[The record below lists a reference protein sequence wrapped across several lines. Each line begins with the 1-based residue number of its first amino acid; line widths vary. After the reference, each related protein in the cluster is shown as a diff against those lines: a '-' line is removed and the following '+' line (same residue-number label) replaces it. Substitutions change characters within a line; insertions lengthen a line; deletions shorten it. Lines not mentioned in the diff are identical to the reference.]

1 MSNQKGKG
9 TGKNKRPEHRRDSH
23 LEKKRERILE
33 KKLETSLQEE
43 DLDDLEDL
51 RESLEEDSSEEP
63 EDSNS
68 NEDLGD
74 EEDFEDD
81 QDLENDENFEFEE
94 EEDEEAENV
103 FEEKKDSK
111 KPHKAKETHKAKE
124 PKYKDIDE
132 TFEMS
137 KAQKEKMAK
146 KKKTV
151 HRGRRKKK
159 KNSGRIALITLGT
172 IVAAC
177 AIIYIGMG
185 MFFQNHFV
193 FNTTVN
199 GVDYS
204 LESPSK
210 VEKIMKQKV
219 DNYSLTLVGSDGST
233 EAISGDEIGVAYK
246 SGGEVEELIKQQ
258 DGWAWISSLFEKNEI
273 VTSVGVSYDETA
285 LAQKIDSLNCVSDEG
300 KVASENAKPVFNNGK
315 FEVQAEVQGTQ
326 INKDKLTEVVK
337 SAVDGFQAEVNL
349 KDTGCYLAP
358 TYTSTSPEVQAA
370 CDSMNSYLNAS
381 VTYDF
386 SPNTE
391 VVDADDIAQWLTV
404 DDSMN
409 VTFNEAS
416 VGDYVA
422 NLAAKYDTVGSTRTF
437 TSAGSGKT
445 ITISGG
451 AFGWQIDQEA
461 ETALLIENI
470 KNGESVTRE
479 PEYISKGKTRDE
491 GNDIGDTYAE
501 VDLTNQVMYYVSG
514 GSVVMSTNIVS
525 GNPNTGHATPTGVH
539 RILYKESPSTL
550 KGTQDENGNYEY
562 ETEVTFW
569 MPFTNDGCGF
579 HDATWQPTFGGSWY
593 LTNGSHGCIN
603 MSYSD
608 AEKLYNLIQTRDPVI
623 VHE

>member
-1 MSNQKGKG
+1 MSYQKGKEA
-9 TGKNKRPEHRRDSH
+9 GKNKKPEKGKGARSQKKNERV
-23 LEKKRERILE
+23 LEE
-33 KKLETSLQEE
+33 KLANSLREE
-43 DLDDLEDL
+43 DFDDLEDS
-51 RESLEEDSSEEP
+51 RENPEEGAEEESGKMESSAGIDDDF
-63 EDSNS
+63 ED
-68 NEDLGD
+68 D
-74 EEDFEDD
+74 EDFEDD
-81 QDLENDENFEFEE
+81 LEFDDDET
-94 EEDEEAENV
+94 
-103 FEEKKDSK
+103 KKDK
-111 KPHKAKETHKAKE
+111 T
-124 PKYKDIDE
+124 YKDIDE

-137 KAQKEKMAK
+137 KAQKEKMK
-146 KKKTV
+146 KKKKPV
-151 HRGRRKKK
+151 HRGRRKKN
-159 KNSGRIALITLGT
+159 KNSGKMAVATLGV

-177 AIIYIGMG
+177 AVIYIGMG
-185 MFFQNHFV
+185 LFFQNHFV

-210 VEKIMKQKV
+210 VEKIMRQKV
-219 DNYSLTLVGSDGST
+219 DNYSLTLIGSDGST
-233 EAISGDEIGVAYK
+233 EAIAGDQIGVAYK

-258 DGWAWISSLFEKNEI
+258 DGWAWFSSLFEKNEI
-273 VTSVGVSYDETA
+273 VTSVGVTYDEAA
-285 LAQKIDSLNCVSDEG
+285 LAQRIDALNCVSDEG
-300 KVASENAKPVFNNGK
+300 KTASENAKPVYNNGQ
-315 FEVQAEVQGTQ
+315 FTIQAEVQGTQ
-326 INKDKLTEVVK
+326 VNKEKLTEVVK
-337 SAVDGFQAEVNL
+337 NAVNGFQSEVKL
-349 KDTGCYLAP
+349 KDTGCYITP
-358 TYTSTSPEVQAA
+358 TYTSASPEVQAA
-370 CDSMNSYLNAS
+370 CNSMNEYLKAS

-386 SPNTE
+386 SPYTE
-391 VVDADDIAQWLTV
+391 VVGAEQISQWLTV

-437 TSAGSGKT
+437 TSAGSGRT

-451 AFGWQIDQEA
+451 EYGWKIDQEA
-461 ETALLIENI
+461 ETALLIDNI
-470 KNGESVTRE
+470 KNGETVTRE
-479 PEYISKGKTRDE
+479 PEYYSKGKTRDE

-514 GSVVMSTNIVS
+514 GSVVMSTSIVS
-525 GNPNTGHATPTGVH
+525 GNPTTGHATPTGVH
-539 RILYKESPSTL
+539 RILYKESPSVL

-608 AEKLYNLIQTRDPVI
+608 AEKLYSLIQTRDPVI
-623 VHE
+623 VHD

>member
-9 TGKNKRPEHRRDSH
+9 AGKSKRPEHGRDAH
-23 LEKKRERILE
+23 LEKKRERSLE

-43 DLDDLEDL
+43 DTDDLEAL
-51 RESLEEDSSEEP
+51 REILEEDDSEEL
-63 EDSNS
+63 
-68 NEDLGD
+68 EDLNSKQELD
-74 EEDFEDD
+74 EEDDDFEEDE
-81 QDLENDENFEFEE
+81 DLENDENFEFEE
-94 EEDEEAENV
+94 DEDSSED
-103 FEEKKDSK
+103 KKDLK
-111 KPHKAKETHKAKE
+111 KPHKAKE

-137 KAQKEKMAK
+137 KAQKEKMEKKMEK
-146 KKKTV
+146 KKKPV
-151 HRGRRKKK
+151 HRGRRKKN
-159 KNSGRIALITLGT
+159 KNGGKIATITIAS

-177 AIIYIGMG
+177 GVIYIGMG
-185 MFFQNHFV
+185 LFFQNHFV

-219 DNYSLTLVGSDGST
+219 NNYALTIVGSDGSR
-233 EAISGDEIGVAYK
+233 EAISGDEIGVTYE

-258 DGWAWISSLFEKNEI
+258 EGWAWISSLFEKNEI
-273 VTSVGVSYDETA
+273 ITSVGVSYDETA
-285 LAQKIDSLNCVSDEG
+285 LAQKIDSLNCVSNEG
-300 KVASENAKPVFNNGK
+300 KLPSENAKPVFNNGK

-326 INKDKLTEVVK
+326 VNKEKLTEVVK

-349 KDTGCYLAP
+349 KDSGCYQDP

-437 TSAGSGKT
+437 VSAGSGQT
-445 ITISGG
+445 VTISGG
-451 AFGWQIDQEA
+451 EFGWKIDQEA
-461 ETALLIENI
+461 ETALLIDNI
-470 KNGESVTRE
+470 KNGEVVTRE
-479 PEYISKGKTRDE
+479 PEYYSKGKTRDE

-562 ETEVTFW
+562 ETKVTFW

-608 AEKLYNLIQTRDPVI
+608 AEKLYSLIQTRDPVI

>member
-9 TGKNKRPEHRRDSH
+9 AGKSKRPEHGRNSH
-23 LEKKRERILE
+23 LEKKRERSLE
-33 KKLETSLQEE
+33 KRLETSLQEE
-43 DLDDLEDL
+43 DTDDLEAL
-51 RESLEEDSSEEP
+51 REIFEEDDSEEL
-63 EDSNS
+63 
-68 NEDLGD
+68 EDLNSKQELD
-74 EEDFEDD
+74 EEDDDFEEDED
-81 QDLENDENFEFEE
+81 QENDENFDFK
-94 EEDEEAENV
+94 EDE
-103 FEEKKDSK
+103 DSSK
-111 KPHKAKETHKAKE
+111 KKTALKIPHKAKE

-137 KAQKEKMAK
+137 KAQKEKMK
-146 KKKTV
+146 KKKKPV
-151 HRGRRKKK
+151 HRGRRKKN
-159 KNSGRIALITLGT
+159 KNGGRIAAITIAS
-172 IVAAC
+172 IVATC
-177 AIIYIGMG
+177 GVIYIGMG
-185 MFFQNHFV
+185 LFFQSHFV

-219 DNYSLTLVGSDGST
+219 SNYALTIVGSDGST
-233 EAISGDEIGVAYK
+233 EAISGEEIGVAYE

-258 DGWAWISSLFEKNEI
+258 DGWAWIYSMFEKNEI

-300 KVASENAKPVFNNGK
+300 KVASENAKPVFNNGR

-326 INKDKLTEVVK
+326 VNKEKLAELVK
-337 SAVDGFQAEVNL
+337 SAVDGFQSEINL
-349 KDTGCYLAP
+349 KDSGCYRNP

-409 VTFNEAS
+409 VTFNETS

-437 TSAGSGKT
+437 VSAGSGQT

-451 AFGWQIDQEA
+451 EFGWKIDQEA
-461 ETALLIENI
+461 ETALLIDNI
-470 KNGESVTRE
+470 KNGEVVTRE
-479 PEYISKGKTRDE
+479 PEYYSKGKTRDE

-525 GNPNTGHATPTGVH
+525 GNPTTGHATPTGVH

-608 AEKLYNLIQTRDPVI
+608 AEKLYGLIQTRDPVI